1 MNKLLQSLKEVWL
14 SLDRSIY
21 TGERYKSNMN
31 ALFLVSLVS
40 AGLGLIL
47 IALNLKG
54 DDPMM
59 FFASILTFVS
69 GVLCAVFVRVLK
81 KREIAIMIAVAFCFF
96 MISFYV
102 LSAAGEGSAILWTL
116 LVPIGISYFVKV
128 KYGII
133 LSAYYT
139 VLISVIFYSPLR
151 ERYLLYYN
159 PEFMKRFPLLYACL
173 SIFTCMAMLQAGR
186 R

>member
-1 MNKLLQSLKEVWL
+1 MQP
-14 SLDRSIY
+14 SI
-21 TGERYKSNMN
+21 RYKR
-31 ALFLVSLVS
+31 AIYGLFKVLFV
-40 AGLGLIL
+40 AIKIGCR
-47 IALNLKG
+47 LKNSRELRIIY
-54 DDPMM
+54 
-59 FFASILTFVS
+59 FA
-69 GVLCAVFVRVLK
+69 
-81 KREIAIMIAVAFCFF
+81 
-96 MISFYV
+96 Y
-102 LSAAGEGSAILWTL
+102 
-116 LVPIGISYFVKV
+116 Y

-139 VLISVIFYSPLR
+139 VLISIVFYSPLR